1 MSHAQ
6 NLREYSM
13 QNSFIFYALFVN
25 HFLVDNGLENK
36 AEESMRCV
44 SFNPIKSFKST
55 IEY

>member
-13 QNSFIFYALFVN
+13 RILLYFMLFFVN